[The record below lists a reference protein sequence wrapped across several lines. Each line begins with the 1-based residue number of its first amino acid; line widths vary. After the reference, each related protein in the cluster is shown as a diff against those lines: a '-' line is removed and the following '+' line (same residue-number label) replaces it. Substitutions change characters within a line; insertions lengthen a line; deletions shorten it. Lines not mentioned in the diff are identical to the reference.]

1 MLTGEESGVWRRG
14 RGEQWPWRRLGRL
27 QTNKTCRSNSDRR
40 ESERERERS
49 CVVRGERG
57 GGEPAVEPA
66 VIKTRP
72 APSVP
77 NDGASLTLITG
88 TFSFHERRNTGES
101 ANRSNPEETFKFTAR
116 TMSRRLKRS
125 FPQPITLSKSKLYS
139 EWGLEFRQKQISA
152 LTWRN
157 LRLSHLHLMG
167 LFGLRQEIAKCN
179 ALFIQF

>member
-14 RGEQWPWRRLGRL
+14 RGEQWPWRRVGRL

-40 ESERERERS
+40 ESEREIVRS
-49 CVVRGERG
+49 CVVRGER

-88 TFSFHERRNTGES
+88 TFSFHGPRNTGES
-101 ANRSNPEETFKFTAR
+101 ANRSNPEDTFKFTAR
-116 TMSRRLKRS
+116 TISRRLKRS
-125 FPQPITLSKSKLYS
+125 FPQPITLSKSKYS
-139 EWGLEFRQKQISA
+139 EWGLEFRQKQINA
-152 LTWRN
+152 LTFRN

-179 ALFIQF
+179 IPFIQL

>member
-88 TFSFHERRNTGES
+88 TFSFHGPRNTGES

-116 TMSRRLKRS
+116 TKSRRLKRS
-125 FPQPITLSKSKLYS
+125 FPQPITLSKSKYS

-152 LTWRN
+152 LTFRN
-157 LRLSHLHLMG
+157 LCLSHLHLMG
-167 LFGLRQEIAKCN
+167 LFGLRREIAKCN
-179 ALFIQF
+179 TLFIQF